1 MGRAE
6 VVLTQLLF
14 WGEIIDKAVTMRWSF
29 LFLVGLSIAF
39 LGVIIQSKPLDI
51 NSREVQETAHWAVE
65 ELKSLSDSGVY
76 STIQLHSVL
85 EADEDDGLFHKNTVL
100 HLSLESPHFKS
111 KKPVEDFAVV
121 VMKHYEEKFATIAID
136 EFPEMDEA
144 AIERF
149 YEAKVERKRAE
160 RADALAKM
168 EQEALQ
174 FEASRS

>member
-1 MGRAE
+1 MM
-6 VVLTQLLF
+6 Q
-14 WGEIIDKAVTMRWSF
+14 WSF
-29 LFLVGLSIAF
+29 LYLVGLLIA
-39 LGVIIQSKPLDI
+39 VIVMSVQSKSLDI
-51 NSREVQETAHWAVE
+51 NSREVQEKARWAVE

-85 EADEDDGLFHKNTVL
+85 EADEDDGLFHKNTIL

-111 KKPVEDFAVV
+111 KKSVEEFAIV

-144 AIERF
+144 VIERF

-174 FEASRS
+174 FEANRS